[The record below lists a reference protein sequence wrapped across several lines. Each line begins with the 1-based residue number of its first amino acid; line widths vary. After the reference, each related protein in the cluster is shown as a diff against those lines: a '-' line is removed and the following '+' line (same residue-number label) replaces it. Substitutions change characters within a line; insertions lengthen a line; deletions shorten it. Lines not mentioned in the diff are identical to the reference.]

1 MVADPPMFTEGATPT
16 ANTGRSSI
24 IIIIPLSTKAVIQL
38 HKSLKINSL
47 SMGAYTLV
55 NDLWHTVVSCLLCYA
70 Y

>member
-1 MVADPPMFTEGATPT
+1 MVADPQCSQRGPAPLQILEG
-16 ANTGRSSI
+16 RSI

-55 NDLWHTVVSCLLCYA
+55 NDLWHTVVYYA
-70 Y
+70 MHINL